1 MTPKDPLAGRK
12 AVVFDAYGTLFDV
25 HSAVQ
30 RHAAAVGPEAGR
42 LSATWRTKQIE
53 YAWTLSLIERYAPF
67 WQLTERALD
76 YALAVHPGVDPG
88 LRDDL
93 LDAYRDLD
101 AYPEVAGVLAGLR
114 ERGLRTAILS
124 NGDGPMLAR
133 AVASANL
140 HGLFDAVVSVEAAQV
155 FKTHPRAYAAALVA
169 LRVMPRD
176 VLFCSSNRWD
186 VAGATAFGFASA
198 WINRTG
204 QPDEYADLAPVA
216 VLGSLGGLLPAEP
229 SA

>member
-1 MTPKDPLAGRK
+1 MTSRDLLADRT

-25 HSAVQ
+25 HSAVR
-30 RHAAAVGPEAGR
+30 RHAATVGPEAGR

-53 YAWTLSLIERYAPF
+53 YSWTLSLIGRYAPF
-67 WQLTERALD
+67 RQLTERALD

-88 LRDDL
+88 LRDNL

-101 AYPEVAGVLAGLR
+101 AYPEVAGVLARLR
-114 ERGLRTAILS
+114 DRGLRTAILS

-133 AVASANL
+133 AVAAAGL
-140 HGLFDAVVSVEAAQV
+140 HGRFDAVISVETAQV
-155 FKTHPRAYAAALVA
+155 FKTHPRAYALALVA
-169 LRVMPRD
+169 LGAMPRD

-216 VLGSLGGLLPAEP
+216 VLESLDGLLPAGP